1 VAPAGN
7 SRGGRTAIPQQEGAI
22 SRGNFIAQLTP
33 QERRAK
39 TKGGIMRGTL
49 GRLNLGF
56 FGAFA
61 LIASGCATMR
71 PYDPGPGKRVAAG
84 VVQDTYL
91 SGESVNVTI
100 SNLSDVTLFYP
111 DRFCRAELQRKDGA
125 TWRTVE
131 GPSTACSIP
140 LGFLDP
146 GQTVVHQYHL
156 PKGVAVGTYRLT
168 MPMPTPDDDDEPE
181 PELLTPAFK
190 VATSLH

>member
-1 VAPAGN
+1 
-7 SRGGRTAIPQQEGAI
+7 
-22 SRGNFIAQLTP
+22 
-33 QERRAK
+33 
-39 TKGGIMRGTL
+39 MRGTL
-49 GRLNLGF
+49 GRLNPGF

-71 PYDPGPGKRVAAG
+71 PYDPGPGKRVAAD

-146 GQTVVHQYHL
+146 GQTVVHQYRL